1 MVGELLTLK
10 AVKMTALVRSELT
23 RILIWPIP
31 LALTLARTARP
42 GSVFQGYGGGGK
54 TDEKL
59 LIAGRKKAERA
70 ASKNDTESIKILKRI
85 NKEIE
90 RQLSKKKKATTQTN
104 EDKSGDL
111 ELDDEC
117 IGKVKEVLV
126 SAFRN
131 QVPSDW
137 DQRSE
142 LYHQAL
148 NVCRSLSSDKYGDI
162 LGSHEDPE
170 SIMFWL
176 LDFKSQAE
184 GILMRHAANGFTE
197 HEQNDVLLATQVSEV
212 AEAAMKVSKR
222 CQAKKPTA
230 DLIMIDQGQVYQK
243 ELGPLRF
250 DTVESLQ
257 NVSLMS
263 KNMSKKEITRMMKC
277 P

>member
-1 MVGELLTLK
+1 M
-10 AVKMTALVRSELT
+10 
-23 RILIWPIP
+23 
-31 LALTLARTARP
+31 
-42 GSVFQGYGGGGK
+42 
-54 TDEKL
+54 
-59 LIAGRKKAERA
+59 
-70 ASKNDTESIKILKRI
+70 
-85 NKEIE
+85 
-90 RQLSKKKKATTQTN
+90 SKKKKATTQTN
-104 EDKSGDL
+104 EDESGDL

-148 NVCRSLSSDKYGDI
+148 DVCRSLSSDKYGDI

-222 CQAKKPTA
+222 CQANKPTA